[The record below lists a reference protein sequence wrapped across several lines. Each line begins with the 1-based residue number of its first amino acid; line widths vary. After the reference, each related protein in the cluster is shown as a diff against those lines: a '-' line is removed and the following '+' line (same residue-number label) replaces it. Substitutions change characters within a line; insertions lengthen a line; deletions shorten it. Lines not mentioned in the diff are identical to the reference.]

1 MEPTTPS
8 PTPVSPEEEPLA
20 LQGPPEERVP
30 GMAPLPYPQEWLSP
44 PPERGL
50 FKSPKRVA
58 MLLGLLVVA
67 VIAGVGVVRNW

>member
-8 PTPVSPEEEPLA
+8 PTPVSPQEELLA

-30 GMAPLPYPQEWLSP
+30 RVTPLPYPQEWLSP

-50 FKSPKRVA
+50 FKSATRVA
-58 MLLGLLVVA
+58 ILLGLLVVA
-67 VIAGVGVVRNW
+67 AIAGVGVVRNW